1 MDSNEPRKD
10 IMAGGYSMDSNGPR
24 ATTSTTTTTTTT
36 TTSIENLVQ
45 QTHLHSSQMI
55 EVSQI
60 TLLTKEKTGVHNYM
74 HIKLVQYYTSLWSFP
89 IL

>member
-24 ATTSTTTTTTTT
+24 TTTSTTTTTTT

-60 TLLTKEKTGVHNYM
+60 ALLNN
-74 HIKLVQYYTSLWSFP
+74 WST
-89 IL
+89 